1 MEIPRPRDEDRA
13 LFAEVMPDSAEVLVK
28 PMFGNLGAFVN
39 GNMFAGLF
47 GSTIG
52 VRVLADAT
60 RAEFA
65 DTPGTRSFGP
75 SERPMKDYVG
85 LPADWDADRLRDAV
99 ETAFAEVR
107 ALPPKAP
114 KAKKP

>member
-1 MEIPRPRDEDRA
+1 MEFPKPRDEDRA
-13 LFAEVMPDSAEVLVK
+13 LFADVIPDSAEVLVK

-39 GNMFAGLF
+39 GNMFAGLL

-52 VRVLADAT
+52 VRVISDAT
-60 RAEFA
+60 RAEFTA
-65 DTPGTRSFGP
+65 TPGMRKFGP
-75 SERPMKDYVG
+75 GERPMKEYVG
-85 LPADWDADRLRDAV
+85 LPADWDADRLREAV

-114 KAKKP
+114 KKR